1 MPLASPLTKRRPRIW
16 LLAVVLGMGLA
27 GNALATHGNPQGKG
41 PRVGV
46 LVSDLRNPFFAYIAR
61 AVESTLN
68 QEGRGAAQITV
79 VSSGFDPQR
88 QDEQFKEMIRQRVQL
103 VIVTP
108 VDSTSLHVRVAE
120 ARAAGIKVVAVDA
133 LVQGADAAVVTD
145 SRAAGKLAC
154 EHLVRTLGGKGEVGI
169 IDGPPNTAAVGRVK
183 GCREALGAAPGVRV
197 VPIALGG
204 GATKD
209 GGVEQMTRLLA
220 HHPKL
225 AGVFAIND
233 LCGIGAE
240 MAAQVAGRRDLV
252 ITAMDGSPEVVQ
264 RLQDPATL
272 IAGSATQSPTLMG
285 QQAAEIGLK
294 LLAGQTP
301 PQRVLLL
308 PSKLVTRENVGG
320 YEGW

>member
-1 MPLASPLTKRRPRIW
+1 MLIQRRTRTW
-16 LLAVVLGMGLA
+16 LLAVVLGMGFA
-27 GNALATHGNPQGKG
+27 GGALASHGKQGNG

-61 AVESTLN
+61 AVETPLA
-68 QEGRGAAQITV
+68 EDGREAAQTTV

-88 QDEQFKEMIRQRVQL
+88 QDEQLKEMIRQRVQL
-103 VIVTP
+103 LIVTP
-108 VDSTSLHVRVAE
+108 VESASLHARIAQ

-154 EHLVRTLGGKGEVGI
+154 EHLVRTLGGKGEVAI
-169 IDGPPNTAAVGRVK
+169 IDGPPNTAAVGRVN

-197 VPIALGG
+197 LPIALGG

-220 HHPKL
+220 RHPKL
-225 AGVFAIND
+225 SGVFAIND

-240 MAAQVAGRRDLV
+240 MAAQVAGRRDIV
-252 ITAMDGSPEVVQ
+252 ITAVDGSPEVVQ
-264 RLQDPATL
+264 RLRDPRTL
-272 IAGSATQSPTLMG
+272 IVGSATQSPALMG
-285 QQAAEIGLK
+285 QRAAEIGLK
-294 LLAGQTP
+294 LLKGEAP

-308 PSKLVTRENVGG
+308 PSKLVTRENVGD